1 MEIDQKWAN
10 PLFIWLFKGQIK
22 CCWIKMFISTC
33 NYGIQFKWQK
43 LTVAL
48 IWLRRVVIKM
58 ANFFLNILDWF
69 KARLSK
75 WRTFLELS
83 KWRIIFY
90 QNDELFRSYQNG
102 ELLRYQNRELF
113 LSKWRI
119 SFIKMANF
127 VQRFFS
133 KWRIFRFCH
142 WMAHKIT
149 HKKVDFCLPR

>member
-1 MEIDQKWAN
+1 MIIYVDHM
-10 PLFIWLFKGQIK
+10 IWSIWHGPYYMIHVVWSIL
-22 CCWIKMFISTC
+22 
-33 NYGIQFKWQK
+33 YG
-43 LTVAL
+43 
-48 IWLRRVVIKM
+48 VVIKM

-119 SFIKMANF
+119 SFIKMAN
-127 VQRFFS
+127 S
-133 KWRIFRFCH
+133 KWRNWGLLNHNQNGIYSVIPGIIPGNTGIIIYHFGIIFN
-142 WMAHKIT
+142 
-149 HKKVDFCLPR
+149 

>member
-1 MEIDQKWAN
+1 MIVTRWISQFWGVN
-10 PLFIWLFKGQIK
+10 
-22 CCWIKMFISTC
+22 CWIKKFYI
-33 NYGIQFKWQK
+33 
-43 LTVAL
+43 LTILMLKPHAL
-48 IWLRRVVIKM
+48 IGLTFKNSPKIAVFIQKYTKTWNIRVVIKM

-142 WMAHKIT
+142 WMSH
-149 HKKVDFCLPR
+149 